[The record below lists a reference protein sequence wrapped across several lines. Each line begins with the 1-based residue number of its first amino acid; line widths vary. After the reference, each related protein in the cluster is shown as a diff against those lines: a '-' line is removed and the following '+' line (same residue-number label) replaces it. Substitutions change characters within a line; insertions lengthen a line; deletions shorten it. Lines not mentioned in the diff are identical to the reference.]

1 MYLSIKNIYFSLCSD
16 PNRSTRLHRSN
27 TTEYKEPSYE
37 DYQVENIKWL
47 SIQEFSV
54 EAAGGKINEF
64 IKVLKQ
70 EFLQEMCS
78 RFI

>member
-1 MYLSIKNIYFSLCSD
+1 MHNWNA
-16 PNRSTRLHRSN
+16 NRSTRLHRSN

-70 EFLQEMCS
+70 GGM
-78 RFI
+78 RNWNA